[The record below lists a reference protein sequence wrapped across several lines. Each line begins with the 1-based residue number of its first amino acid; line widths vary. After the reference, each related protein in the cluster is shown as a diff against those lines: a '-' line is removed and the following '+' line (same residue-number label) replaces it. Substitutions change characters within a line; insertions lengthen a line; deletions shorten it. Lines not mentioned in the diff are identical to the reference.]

1 MGWDHL
7 LVIYN
12 GKFGD
17 HPTQVVSLKD
27 PSATNCTEV
36 LSIIK
41 GFIASESHCSRQVQK
56 LTNDFYQE
64 SFEMFR
70 GVPTACSSRENCRIY
85 DYERGKETEVTP

>member
-27 PSATNCTEV
+27 PTATNCTEV
-36 LSIIK
+36 LYILNCY
-41 GFIASESHCSRQVQK
+41 IAVESHGFRQVQK
-56 LTNDFYQE
+56 LTSDFYQE

-70 GVPTACSSRENCRIY
+70 GVPTACSSRESCRIY
-85 DYERGKETEVTP
+85 DYERGIN